1 MSYGTAIHILLNI
14 NEYTEQEILK
24 AVQKILSMSTINST
38 PKQALKSTPKQA
50 LLNGLR
56 WFFDNCT
63 VEEGGGEE

>member
-24 AVQKILSMSTINST
+24 AVQKILSMETIN
-38 PKQALKSTPKQA
+38 ATPKQA